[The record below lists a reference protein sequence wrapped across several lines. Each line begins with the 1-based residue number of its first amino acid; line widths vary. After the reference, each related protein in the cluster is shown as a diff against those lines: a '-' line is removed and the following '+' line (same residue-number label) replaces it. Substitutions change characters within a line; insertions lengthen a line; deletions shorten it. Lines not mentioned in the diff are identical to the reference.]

1 MTRILSVVAFVIGAV
16 VVLWMALAFVGSNW
30 LALGV
35 SVLIALAFTAGFAEL
50 IRYQQASLGLS
61 AALPKNADVVDDLEA
76 WLAGVPQGLRN
87 AVGQRIQS
95 EYVGLPAPV
104 LSPYLI
110 GLLVMLGLLGTFIGM
125 VTTLQGAVTALE
137 GSTEL
142 EAVRAGLA
150 APIKG
155 LGMAFATSVAGV
167 TASAMLGFISTLSR
181 RQRLQV
187 SRQLDGQ
194 LRGAFKNFSLSYQ
207 REQSYKAMQQQ
218 AAALPEVAQQL
229 ATLADRLAQMSDDL
243 GGKLISGQERFHVAA
258 QAQYRELA
266 NSVDASL
273 KSSLADSG
281 RLVGESVG
289 PVVQGFAQDVSQAL
303 QSSQQQI
310 SVAVQEH
317 LAALSTRFA
326 NTTEEFSQGWQQGMQ
341 AQQRGSETLLAQV
354 DDGLKAF
361 NSEFAAASHS
371 LLDTFSRVSDD
382 SLARQDAAELARLAN
397 WSAVFERSA
406 SLLSD
411 SAAQLTANAH
421 AGSQEIAAEFQQLL
435 HSSEQLVQARISSEE
450 KWLSDYQQRMAEL
463 ASTVQTELSSLREI
477 EERRGEAAVERLAE
491 LQGAVGEHLA
501 TLANAL
507 EEPMGRLIASASE
520 TPRIAA
526 ELMAKLRA
534 EMTENIARDNSL
546 LGERRELMT
555 QLNSLADSLQ
565 QSTAGQR
572 EAVESILQNSA
583 GLLESIGSQFSDKVS
598 DESTKLA
605 DIVSHFEVSSAELA
619 SMGEAFTSAVS
630 LFSESNA
637 SLIKT
642 MASIET
648 ALGNSTARSD
658 EQMAYYVAQA
668 REIIDHNMLSQQDI
682 ISQLQQL
689 SGRAVAQAEARG

>member
-16 VVLWMALAFVGSNW
+16 VVLWMASAFVGSNW

-218 AAALPEVAQQL
+218 AAALPDVAQQL

-303 QSSQQQI
+303 QNSQQQI
-310 SVAVQEH
+310 SAAVQEH

-382 SLARQDAAELARLAN
+382 SLARQDAAEQARLAN

-463 ASTVQTELSSLREI
+463 ASTVQTELSNLREI

-526 ELMAKLRA
+526 ELMAKLRT

-565 QSTAGQR
+565 QSAAGQR

-689 SGRAVAQAEARG
+689 TGRAVAQAEARG

>member
-218 AAALPEVAQQL
+218 AAALPDVAQQL

-565 QSTAGQR
+565 QSAAGQR